1 MAAVARQLVGS
12 RPVGEIL
19 LTSKLQILKGTGH
32 RRPSMALS
40 ILTGRVAEQLS
51 ILENFY
57 AANAAGETEVIDP
70 PVSVVVRRPQRQYLA
85 HTVYLSDD
93 HLQDLDHIIEAWQQV
108 EPRRLTRSAVMRRA
122 VEHLRSAVQDDP
134 AKFMLENE

>member
-1 MAAVARQLVGS
+1 MAAVARQLVRS

-32 RRPSMALS
+32 RRPSLALS
-40 ILTGRVAEQLS
+40 MLTGRVAEQLS
-51 ILENFY
+51 IPEDFY
-57 AANAAGETEVIDP
+57 AANAAVATEAVEP
-70 PVSVVVRRPQRQYLA
+70 PVSIVVRRPQRQYAA
-85 HTVYLSDD
+85 HTVYLSDA
-93 HLQDLDHIIEAWQQV
+93 HLHHLDQLIEAWQQV

-122 VEHLRSAVQDDP
+122 VEHLRAAVQDDP